1 MSANPPQPDLVS
13 HQGSSQG
20 SSPNPAPELPPH
32 SNEGRRSEAES
43 EDDGFV
49 EKLHVDTYISRLRPP
64 SCRRRRRDQVL
75 LCVPSSGNRVCRR
88 TIPVLA
94 SERIQLLFECEER
107 NLRRVMDVP
116 RGLHFF
122 SYCTFNIDFG
132 EFPSSPSL
140 LSPPRASL
148 PEVVLSSTSPTT
160 SWMLLRT
167 SACPLSLQPPGPL
180 LFDLE
185 RALPT
190 MVACC
195 FAGPIPLCIR
205 LQMNPVANLS
215 DWLPTAA
222 YHYLYITSSPDNGR
236 PLSLNRRRT
245 WD

>member
-1 MSANPPQPDLVS
+1 MTILLKGFTWIPTSANSVPP
-13 HQGSSQG
+13 
-20 SSPNPAPELPPH
+20 A
-32 SNEGRRSEAES
+32 
-43 EDDGFV
+43 
-49 EKLHVDTYISRLRPP
+49 
-64 SCRRRRRDQVL
+64 CRRRRDQVL
-75 LCVPSSGNRVCRR
+75 HCLPSSGNRVCRR

-122 SYCTFNIDFG
+122 SYCTFNLDFG
-132 EFPSSPSL
+132 GIPYFTIPNF
-140 LSPPRASL
+140 PPRASL
-148 PEVVLSSTSPTT
+148 PEVVLSGTNPTT

-222 YHYLYITSSPDNGR
+222 YHFLYITSSPDNGR